1 MRAFLFPGQASQYI
15 GMAADLYDEFEI
27 VREYFD
33 KADEI
38 LGLDLK
44 STCFNGP
51 DEKLVRTEYTQPAIF
66 VHSVA
71 IDAILKKAG
80 FRPQVAAGH
89 SLGEY
94 SALVSAGVLSFEDGL
109 KAVKLRSQLMQKCCD
124 EYPGTMAAVVG
135 LSYDKVKDIINDIEG
150 VVPANYN
157 SPEQVAISGFAHS
170 VETACERLK
179 ETGAKRAI
187 MLAVN
192 GAYHSPLMRYAKEK
206 MAEYINSLEFG
217 KFDFPVVANVTA
229 ETIDDPAKMKSLL
242 IEQIISPVLWYPT
255 IEMILEKGI
264 REFYEVGPG
273 KVLQGLLKR
282 FLKVEQY
289 SIYSLDKAEQIN
301 IVIGAEVG

>member
-1 MRAFLFPGQASQYI
+1 MRAFLFPGQASQYV
-15 GMAADLYDEFEI
+15 GMAADLYSEFEI

-33 KADEI
+33 KADDI
-38 LGLDLK
+38 LNMDLK
-44 STCFNGP
+44 RTCFNGP

-71 IDAILKKAG
+71 VDAILRKVG
-80 FRPQVAAGH
+80 FRPQLAAGH

-109 KAVKLRSQLMQKCCD
+109 KTVKLRSQLMQKCCD
-124 EYPGTMAAVVG
+124 EYPGTMAAIVG
-135 LSYDKVKDIINDIEG
+135 LSYDKVKDVVNDIDG

-157 SPEQVAISGFAHS
+157 SPEQVAISGFTHS
-170 VETACERLK
+170 VETACDKLK

-187 MLAVN
+187 MLAVS
-192 GAYHSPLMRYAKEK
+192 GAYHSPQMQYAKEK

-217 KFDFPVVANVTA
+217 KFDFPVIANVTA
-229 ETIDDPAKMKSLL
+229 EAVDNPAKIKSLL
-242 IEQIISPVLWYPT
+242 CEQIISPVLWYPS
-255 IEMILEKGI
+255 ILLMMKKGV

-273 KVLQGLLKR
+273 KVLKGLLKR
-282 FLKVEQY
+282 FLKGEQY
-289 SIYSLDKAEQIN
+289 SIFNLDKVEQVN